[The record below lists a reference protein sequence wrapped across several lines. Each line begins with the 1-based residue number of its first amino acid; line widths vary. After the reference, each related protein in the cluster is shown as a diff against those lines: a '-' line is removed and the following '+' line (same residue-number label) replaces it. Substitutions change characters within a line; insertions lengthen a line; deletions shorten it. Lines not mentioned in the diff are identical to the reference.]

1 MKIIVHGENRQEAI
15 RRMKR
20 ALGEVVLEGITTNVD
35 FLYEILEN
43 QVFEKGEADTGFLE
57 EQMGI
62 KG

>member
-1 MKIIVHGENRQEAI
+1 MCTGKTGIGVLWFLHE
-15 RRMKR
+15 
-20 ALGEVVLEGITTNVD
+20 LLLCEVVLEGITTNVD
-35 FLYEILEN
+35 FIYEILEN